1 MHMKSITYDD
11 FCFFE
16 DLMYEM
22 SKKNLIE
29 RVIYLSIGYFTI
41 ATEMR
46 FLEMEKYQ
54 SKDTD

>member
-22 SKKNLIE
+22 SKKNLLE

-41 ATEMR
+41 ATEILY
-46 FLEMEKYQ
+46 LEMELEFF
-54 SKDTD
+54 